1 MRKKTQMYV
10 HVILKSLN
18 TLTVNSSLFSCLTV
32 EILCFDQTAT
42 TLVRNGKQN
51 LGLSAKTT
59 EGPRSVGRKMKKN
72 RAPSVVLVLSP
83 GCCYYKAK

>member
-10 HVILKSLN
+10 HVILESLN

-42 TLVRNGKQN
+42 TLVRNGKRN
-51 LGLSAKTT
+51 LGLSAKIPR
-59 EGPRSVGRKMKKN
+59 GPEVWEEKWRKIGPP
-72 RAPSVVLVLSP
+72 R
-83 GCCYYKAK
+83 

>member
-1 MRKKTQMYV
+1 MHKKTQMYV
-10 HVILKSLN
+10 HVILESLN

-42 TLVRNGKQN
+42 TLVRNGKRN

-59 EGPRSVGRKMKKN
+59 ERPKSVGRKMGKN
-72 RAPSVVLVLSP
+72 RAPW
-83 GCCYYKAK
+83 